1 MLWKST
7 YTDVDLE
14 SKVKSNMLKEYPPFL
29 HAWHVANVNM
39 TVLCY
44 ASYGVLERDP
54 HTNLSIYPKNVF
66 DTGFKSIVDIIYK
79 LLM

>member
-44 ASYGVLERDP
+44 SVLEREP
-54 HTNLSIYPKNVF
+54 HTNLSICLKDMF